1 MPFSV
6 DRRALL
12 AGMASFAAMP
22 PALAMGTQANVV
34 VVGGGF
40 GGATAARFV
49 KRLAPSVNVTL
60 IEPNKTYVSCPFSNL
75 VLGGIRG
82 LAAQRFGYSGLARE
96 GIRVIHDRAAD
107 VDPSAKTVTLAG
119 GQKLNYDRLILSPGI
134 DIRWDALEGYGREAA
149 ETMPHAW
156 KAGAQTALLRR
167 QLEAMEDGGL
177 VVMSAPA
184 SPYRC
189 PPGPYERASL
199 IAHYLKTKK
208 PRSKLLIL
216 DAKDKFSKQP
226 LFMAEWA
233 QRYGDTVEWR
243 GASDDGRVSRVDAKE
258 MVIET
263 DFGQVKADV
272 ANVIPP
278 QKAGEIAH
286 RAGVAD
292 RTGWCPINATSFE
305 STLQPGIHVIGD
317 ATIAAPMP
325 KSAFSANIQG
335 KICAIQVARLL
346 SGTAPESTV
355 LANNCYSYVAPDAA
369 ISIAG
374 VYTNADGVFA
384 NVPGAGGISP
394 GAPEPGERER
404 EAVQAADWFQALTA
418 EAFG

>member
-6 DRRALL
+6 DRRTLI
-12 AGMASFAAMP
+12 AGMASLAAMP
-22 PALAMGTQANVV
+22 PAFAMQTPARVI

-40 GGATAARFV
+40 GGATAARFL

-60 IEPNKTYVSCPFSNL
+60 VEPNKTYVSCPFSNL
-75 VLGGIRG
+75 VLGGTRE
-82 LAAQRFGYSGLARE
+82 LASQHFKYGGLARE
-96 GIRVIHDRAAD
+96 GIDIVHDRAEG
-107 VDPSAKTVTLAG
+107 VDATAKTVTLAG
-119 GQKLNYDRLILSPGI
+119 GQTLSYNRLILSPGI
-134 DIRWDALEGYGREAA
+134 DIRWDALDGYGRDAA
-149 ETMPHAW
+149 EAMPHAW
-156 KAGAQTALLRR
+156 KAGAQTDLLRR
-167 QLEAMEDGGL
+167 QLEAMGDGGL
-177 VVMSAPA
+177 VVISAPE

-216 DAKDKFSKQP
+216 DAKEKFSKQP
-226 LFMAEWA
+226 LFQAEWTR
-233 QRYGDTVEWR
+233 RYGDILKWR
-243 GASDDGRVSRVDAKE
+243 GASDDGRVSRVDAAA
-258 MVIET
+258 MVLET
-263 DFGQVKADV
+263 DFERLEADV

-278 QKAGEIAH
+278 QKAGEIAE

-325 KSAFSANIQG
+325 KSAFSANLQG

-346 SGTAPESTV
+346 DGLAPEPTV

-369 ISIAG
+369 ISIAD
-374 VYTNADGVFA
+374 VYTNADGTFA

-404 EAVQAADWFQALTA
+404 EAVQAADWFRALTA
-418 EAFG
+418 ETFG